1 MGLYKHC
8 GKNNS
13 EKIYEHFC
21 KLYRG
26 DENDWS
32 EEKILC
38 TFYCPVYQ
46 MRLRKPEFISI
57 DKNNTQ
63 FYKEVQEQIIKKIEK
78 IGIYI
83 ETNPTSNIAIS
94 PIESIFSHPIFKLNS
109 SGLKQSVGE
118 EHCALVT
125 INSDDPIIF
134 NTNNQNELAYIYHAL
149 VHEGYPKE
157 KILNWMDRVRQMGLD
172 SSFVSQVKLPSTIL
186 KEIEYVLENIEIKL
200 KE

>member
-1 MGLYKHC
+1 
-8 GKNNS
+8 
-13 EKIYEHFC
+13 
-21 KLYRG
+21 
-26 DENDWS
+26 
-32 EEKILC
+32 
-38 TFYCPVYQ
+38 